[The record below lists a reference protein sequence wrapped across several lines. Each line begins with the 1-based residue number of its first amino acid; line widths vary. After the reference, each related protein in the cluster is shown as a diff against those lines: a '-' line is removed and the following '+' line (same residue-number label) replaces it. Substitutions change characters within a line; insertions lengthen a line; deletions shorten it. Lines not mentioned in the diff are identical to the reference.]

1 MRKNNTNRRFAGK
14 KLLVSA
20 LAALTLT
27 AGLAG
32 CKKVTPQEAVSEAVT
47 KTMTESSINDLIG
60 QEKLNKK
67 MTEDLKYSMDY
78 SFTLEEISG
87 EGLDEELANTL
98 AGIGFDVE
106 SNMDIEDKKMAGTL
120 DINYGGSTYLSVEAG
135 LADSLISLAV
145 PQLFDGFISIDYDT
159 LLEDIKNNP
168 MFADALS
175 MVDESAF
182 EEFTMDELWDAF
194 TESQNLDLESMGI
207 DISDLTDAWESF
219 EDAIEY
225 NELKVKEADL
235 PKEVSAKTA
244 YEIVITEEAYSG
256 LIKEFFYFIFDEI
269 IPEIDSFIQ
278 EMGGETEPFETPSEE
293 DVDSVISDITD
304 AIGDIEITV
313 AITKDGYLSYV
324 YCEHTI
330 EDVEIELEAM
340 LTGKKNPTDD
350 IAFELTIVNTEDE
363 TATFTY
369 DQTFDTKEN
378 TIAFEGKFEI
388 EDDEE
393 VDGFSF
399 SGEGEYSDI
408 KKGEKYTFDL
418 NFFELDFSDIFS
430 ITLSGSMSID
440 TTDVDTD
447 QPDGKEYSLFN
458 MTEDEFTALGEEII
472 TNIENDPLFSE
483 LLEME

>member
-1 MRKNNTNRRFAGK
+1 MRKNKTNRRFAGK
-14 KLLVSA
+14 KFLVSA

-47 KTMTESSINDLIG
+47 KTMTESSINNLIG

-98 AGIGFDVE
+98 AGIGFEVE
-106 SNMDIEDKKMAGTL
+106 SNMDVEDKKMAGTL

-159 LLEDIKNNP
+159 ILEDIKNNP

-175 MVDESAF
+175 MVDESVF
-182 EEFTMDELWDAF
+182 EEFTIDELWDAF
-194 TESQNLDLESMGI
+194 AESQNLDLESMGI

-225 NELKVKEADL
+225 TELKVKEADL
-235 PKEVSAKTA
+235 PKEVAAKSA
-244 YEIVITEEAYSG
+244 YEIVITEDAYSD
-256 LIKEFFYFIFDEI
+256 LIKEVASFIIDEVFEELNSD
-269 IPEIDSFIQ
+269 PTFQAMNGYTEAPSEEEIDS
-278 EMGGETEPFETPSEE
+278 
-293 DVDSVISDITD
+293 VVADIAD
-304 AIGDIEITV
+304 MVGDIEITV

-330 EDVEIELEAM
+330 EEVDIELEAM
-340 LTGKKNPTDD
+340 FTGKKIPTDD
-350 IAFELTIVNTEDE
+350 IAIELTLVNGEEE

-393 VDGFSF
+393 TDGFSF
-399 SGEGEYSDI
+399 SGEGEYSDV

-430 ITLSGSMSID
+430 ITVSGSMGID

-447 QPDGKEYSLFN
+447 QPDGKEYSLFD
-458 MTEDEFTALGEEII
+458 MTQDEFTALGEEIM

-483 LLEME
+483 LLGE

>member
-1 MRKNNTNRRFAGK
+1 MRKNKTNRRFAGK

-47 KTMTESSINDLIG
+47 KTMTESSINNLIG

-106 SNMDIEDKKMAGTL
+106 SNMDVEDKKMAGTL

-159 LLEDIKNNP
+159 ILEDIKNNP

-175 MVDESAF
+175 MVDESVF
-182 EEFTMDELWDAF
+182 EEFTIDKLWDAF
-194 TESQNLDLESMGI
+194 AESQNLDLESMGI

-225 NELKVKEADL
+225 TELKVKEADL
-235 PKEVSAKTA
+235 PKEVAAKSA
-244 YEIVITEEAYSG
+244 YEIVITEDAYSD
-256 LIKEFFYFIFDEI
+256 LIKEVASFIIDEVFEKLNSD
-269 IPEIDSFIQ
+269 PTFQAMNGYMEAPSEEEIDS
-278 EMGGETEPFETPSEE
+278 
-293 DVDSVISDITD
+293 VVADIAD
-304 AIGDIEITV
+304 MVGDIEITV

-330 EDVEIELEAM
+330 EEVDIELEAM
-340 LTGKKNPTDD
+340 LTGKKIPTDD
-350 IAFELTIVNTEDE
+350 IAIELTLVNDKEE

-393 VDGFSF
+393 TDGFSF
-399 SGEGEYSDI
+399 SGEGEYRDV

-430 ITLSGSMSID
+430 ITISGSMGID

-447 QPDGKEYSLFN
+447 QPGGKEYSLFD
-458 MTEDEFTALGEEII
+458 MTQDEFTALGEEIM

-483 LLEME
+483 LLGE

>member
-1 MRKNNTNRRFAGK
+1 MRKNKTNRRFAGK
-14 KLLVSA
+14 KFLVSA

-47 KTMTESSINDLIG
+47 KTMTESSINNLIG

-98 AGIGFDVE
+98 AGIGFEVE
-106 SNMDIEDKKMAGTL
+106 SNMDVEDKKMAGTL

-159 LLEDIKNNP
+159 ILEDIKNNP

-175 MVDESAF
+175 MVDESVF
-182 EEFTMDELWDAF
+182 EEFTIDELWDAF
-194 TESQNLDLESMGI
+194 AESQNLDLESMGI

-225 NELKVKEADL
+225 TELKVKEADL
-235 PKEVSAKTA
+235 PKEVAAKSA
-244 YEIVITEEAYSG
+244 YEIVITEDAYSD
-256 LIKEFFYFIFDEI
+256 LIKEVASFIIDEVFEELNSD
-269 IPEIDSFIQ
+269 PTFQAMNGYTEAPSEEEIDS
-278 EMGGETEPFETPSEE
+278 
-293 DVDSVISDITD
+293 VVADIAD
-304 AIGDIEITV
+304 MVGDIEITV

-330 EDVEIELEAM
+330 EEVDIELEVM
-340 LTGKKNPTDD
+340 LTGKKIPTDD
-350 IAFELTIVNTEDE
+350 IAVELTLVNGEEE

-393 VDGFSF
+393 TDGFSF

-430 ITLSGSMSID
+430 ITVSGSMGID

-447 QPDGKEYSLFN
+447 QPDGKEYSLFD
-458 MTEDEFTALGEEII
+458 MTQDEFTALGEEIM

-483 LLEME
+483 LLGE

>member
-1 MRKNNTNRRFAGK
+1 MRKNKTNRRFAGK

-47 KTMTESSINDLIG
+47 KTMTESSINNLIG

-106 SNMDIEDKKMAGTL
+106 SNMDVEDKKMAGTL

-159 LLEDIKNNP
+159 ILEDIKNNP

-175 MVDESAF
+175 MVDESVF
-182 EEFTMDELWDAF
+182 EEFTIDELWDAF
-194 TESQNLDLESMGI
+194 AESQNLDLESMGI

-225 NELKVKEADL
+225 TELKVKEADL
-235 PKEVSAKTA
+235 PKEVAAKSA
-244 YEIVITEEAYSG
+244 YEIVITEEAYSD
-256 LIKEFFYFIFDEI
+256 LIKEVASFIIDEVFEELNSN
-269 IPEIDSFIQ
+269 PTFQAMYGYTEAPSEEEIDS
-278 EMGGETEPFETPSEE
+278 
-293 DVDSVISDITD
+293 VVADIAD
-304 AIGDIEITV
+304 MVGDIEITV

-330 EDVEIELEAM
+330 EEVEIELEAM
-340 LTGKKNPTDD
+340 FTGKKIPTDD
-350 IAFELTIVNTEDE
+350 IAIELTLVNDEEE

-399 SGEGEYSDI
+399 SGEGEYSDV

-430 ITLSGSMSID
+430 ITVSGSMGID

-447 QPDGKEYSLFN
+447 QPDGKEYSLFD
-458 MTEDEFTALGEEII
+458 MTQDEFTALGEEIM

>member
-1 MRKNNTNRRFAGK
+1 MRKNKTNRRFAGK
-14 KLLVSA
+14 KFLVSA

-47 KTMTESSINDLIG
+47 KTMTESSINNLIG

-98 AGIGFDVE
+98 AGIGFEVE
-106 SNMDIEDKKMAGTL
+106 SNMDVEDKKMAGTL

-159 LLEDIKNNP
+159 ILEDIKNNP
-168 MFADALS
+168 MFADTLS
-175 MVDESAF
+175 MVDESVF
-182 EEFTMDELWDAF
+182 EEFTIDELWDAF
-194 TESQNLDLESMGI
+194 AESQNLDLESMGI

-225 NELKVKEADL
+225 TELKVKEADL
-235 PKEVSAKTA
+235 PKEVAAKSA
-244 YEIVITEEAYSG
+244 YEIVITEDAYSD
-256 LIKEFFYFIFDEI
+256 LIKEVASFIIDEVFEELNSD
-269 IPEIDSFIQ
+269 PTFQAMNGYTEAPSEEEIDS
-278 EMGGETEPFETPSEE
+278 
-293 DVDSVISDITD
+293 VVADIAD
-304 AIGDIEITV
+304 MVGDIEITV

-330 EDVEIELEAM
+330 EEVDIELEAM
-340 LTGKKNPTDD
+340 FTGKKIPTDD
-350 IAFELTIVNTEDE
+350 IAIELTLVNGEEE

-393 VDGFSF
+393 TDGFSF
-399 SGEGEYSDI
+399 SGEGEYSDV

-430 ITLSGSMSID
+430 ITVSGSMGID

-447 QPDGKEYSLFN
+447 QPDGKEYSLFD
-458 MTEDEFTALGEEII
+458 MTQDEFTALGEEIM

-483 LLEME
+483 LLGE

>member
-1 MRKNNTNRRFAGK
+1 MRKNKTNRRFAGK
-14 KLLVSA
+14 KFLVSA

-47 KTMTESSINDLIG
+47 KTMTESSINNLIG

-87 EGLDEELANTL
+87 EELDEELANTL
-98 AGIGFDVE
+98 AGIGFEVE
-106 SNMDIEDKKMAGTL
+106 SNMDVEDKKMAGTL

-159 LLEDIKNNP
+159 ILEDIKNNP

-175 MVDESAF
+175 MVDESVF
-182 EEFTMDELWDAF
+182 EEFTIDELWDAF
-194 TESQNLDLESMGI
+194 AESQNLDLESMGI

-225 NELKVKEADL
+225 TELKVKEADL
-235 PKEVSAKTA
+235 PKEVAAKSA
-244 YEIVITEEAYSG
+244 YEIVITEDAYSD
-256 LIKEFFYFIFDEI
+256 LIKEVASFIIDEVFEELNSN
-269 IPEIDSFIQ
+269 PTFQAMNGYTEAPSEEEIDS
-278 EMGGETEPFETPSEE
+278 
-293 DVDSVISDITD
+293 VVADIAD
-304 AIGDIEITV
+304 MVGDIEITV

-330 EDVEIELEAM
+330 EEVDIELEAM
-340 LTGKKNPTDD
+340 FTGKKIPTDD
-350 IAFELTIVNTEDE
+350 IAIELTLVNDEEE

-393 VDGFSF
+393 ADGFSF
-399 SGEGEYSDI
+399 SGEGEYSDV

-430 ITLSGSMSID
+430 ITVSGSMGID

-447 QPDGKEYSLFN
+447 QPDGKEYSLFD
-458 MTEDEFTALGEEII
+458 MTQDEFTALGEEIM

-483 LLEME
+483 LLGE

>member
-1 MRKNNTNRRFAGK
+1 MRKNKTNRRFAGK
-14 KLLVSA
+14 KFLVSA

-47 KTMTESSINDLIG
+47 KTMTESSINNLIG

-98 AGIGFDVE
+98 AGIGFEVE
-106 SNMDIEDKKMAGTL
+106 SNMDVEDKKMAGTL

-159 LLEDIKNNP
+159 ILEDIKNNP

-175 MVDESAF
+175 MVDESVF
-182 EEFTMDELWDAF
+182 EEFTIDELWDAF
-194 TESQNLDLESMGI
+194 AESQNLDLESMGI

-225 NELKVKEADL
+225 TELKVKEADL
-235 PKEVSAKTA
+235 PKEVAAKSA
-244 YEIVITEEAYSG
+244 YEIVITEDAYSD
-256 LIKEFFYFIFDEI
+256 LIKEVASFIIDEVFEELNSN
-269 IPEIDSFIQ
+269 PTFQAMYGYTEAPSEEEIDS
-278 EMGGETEPFETPSEE
+278 
-293 DVDSVISDITD
+293 VVADIAD
-304 AIGDIEITV
+304 MVGDIEITV

-330 EDVEIELEAM
+330 EEVDIELEVM
-340 LTGKKNPTDD
+340 LTGKKIPTDD
-350 IAFELTIVNTEDE
+350 IAVELTLVNGEEE

-393 VDGFSF
+393 TDGFSF
-399 SGEGEYSDI
+399 SGEGEYSDV

-430 ITLSGSMSID
+430 ITVSGSMGID

-447 QPDGKEYSLFN
+447 QPDGKEYSLFD
-458 MTEDEFTALGEEII
+458 MTQDEFTALGEEIM

-483 LLEME
+483 LLGE

>member
-1 MRKNNTNRRFAGK
+1 MRKNKTNRRFAGK

-47 KTMTESSINDLIG
+47 KTMTESSINNLIG

-98 AGIGFDVE
+98 AGIGFEVE
-106 SNMDIEDKKMAGTL
+106 SNMDVEDKKMAGTL

-159 LLEDIKNNP
+159 ILEDIKNNP

-175 MVDESAF
+175 MVDESVF
-182 EEFTMDELWDAF
+182 EEFTIDELWDAF
-194 TESQNLDLESMGI
+194 AESQNLDLESMGI

-225 NELKVKEADL
+225 TELKVKEADL
-235 PKEVSAKTA
+235 PKEVAAKSA
-244 YEIVITEEAYSG
+244 YEIVITEEAYSD
-256 LIKEFFYFIFDEI
+256 LIKEVASFIIDEVFEELNSN
-269 IPEIDSFIQ
+269 PTFQAMYGYTEAPSEEEIDS
-278 EMGGETEPFETPSEE
+278 
-293 DVDSVISDITD
+293 VVADIAD
-304 AIGDIEITV
+304 MVGDIEITV

-330 EDVEIELEAM
+330 EEVEIELEAM
-340 LTGKKNPTDD
+340 FTGKKIPTDD
-350 IAFELTIVNTEDE
+350 IAIELTLVNDEEE

-393 VDGFSF
+393 TDGFSF
-399 SGEGEYSDI
+399 SGEGEYSDV

-430 ITLSGSMSID
+430 ITVSGSMGID

-447 QPDGKEYSLFN
+447 QPDGKEYSLFD
-458 MTEDEFTALGEEII
+458 MTQDEFTALGEEIM

>member
-1 MRKNNTNRRFAGK
+1 MRKNKTNRRFAGK
-14 KLLVSA
+14 KFLVSA

-47 KTMTESSINDLIG
+47 KTMTESSINNLIG

-98 AGIGFDVE
+98 AGIGFEVE
-106 SNMDIEDKKMAGTL
+106 SNMDVEDKKMAGTL

-159 LLEDIKNNP
+159 ILEDIKNNP

-175 MVDESAF
+175 MVDESVF
-182 EEFTMDELWDAF
+182 EEFTIDELWDAF
-194 TESQNLDLESMGI
+194 AESQNLDLESMGI

-225 NELKVKEADL
+225 TELKVKEADL
-235 PKEVSAKTA
+235 PKEVAAKSA
-244 YEIVITEEAYSG
+244 YEIVITEDAYSD
-256 LIKEFFYFIFDEI
+256 LIKEVASFIIDEVFEELNSN
-269 IPEIDSFIQ
+269 PTFQAMYGYTEAPSEEEIDS
-278 EMGGETEPFETPSEE
+278 
-293 DVDSVISDITD
+293 VVADIAD
-304 AIGDIEITV
+304 MVGDIEITV

-330 EDVEIELEAM
+330 EEVDIELEAM
-340 LTGKKNPTDD
+340 FTGKKIPTDD
-350 IAFELTIVNTEDE
+350 IAVELTLVNDEEE

-393 VDGFSF
+393 TDGFSF
-399 SGEGEYSDI
+399 SGEGEYSDV

-430 ITLSGSMSID
+430 ITVSGSMGID

-447 QPDGKEYSLFN
+447 QPDGKEYSLFD
-458 MTEDEFTALGEEII
+458 MTQDEFTALGEEIM

>member
-1 MRKNNTNRRFAGK
+1 MRKNKTNRRFAGK

-47 KTMTESSINDLIG
+47 KTMTESSINNLIG

-106 SNMDIEDKKMAGTL
+106 SNMDVEDKKMAGTL

-159 LLEDIKNNP
+159 ILEDIKNNP

-175 MVDESAF
+175 MVDESVF
-182 EEFTMDELWDAF
+182 EEFTIDELWDAF
-194 TESQNLDLESMGI
+194 AESQNLDLESMGI

-225 NELKVKEADL
+225 TELKVKEADL
-235 PKEVSAKTA
+235 PKEVAAKSA
-244 YEIVITEEAYSG
+244 YEIVITEDAYSD
-256 LIKEFFYFIFDEI
+256 LIKEVASFIIDEVFEELNSN
-269 IPEIDSFIQ
+269 PTFQAMNGYTEAPSEEEIDS
-278 EMGGETEPFETPSEE
+278 
-293 DVDSVISDITD
+293 VVADIAD
-304 AIGDIEITV
+304 MVGDIEITV

-330 EDVEIELEAM
+330 EEVDIELEAM
-340 LTGKKNPTDD
+340 FTGKKIPTDD
-350 IAFELTIVNTEDE
+350 IAVELTLVNGEEE

-393 VDGFSF
+393 TDGFSF
-399 SGEGEYSDI
+399 SGEGEYSDV

-430 ITLSGSMSID
+430 ITVSGSMGID

-447 QPDGKEYSLFN
+447 QPDGKEYSLFD
-458 MTEDEFTALGEEII
+458 MTQDEFTALGEEIM

>member
-1 MRKNNTNRRFAGK
+1 MRKNKTNRRFAGK
-14 KLLVSA
+14 KFLVSA

-47 KTMTESSINDLIG
+47 KTMTESSINNLIG

-98 AGIGFDVE
+98 AGIGFEVE
-106 SNMDIEDKKMAGTL
+106 SNMDVEDKKMAGTL

-159 LLEDIKNNP
+159 ILEDIKNNP
-168 MFADALS
+168 MFADTLS
-175 MVDESAF
+175 MVDESVF
-182 EEFTMDELWDAF
+182 EEFTIDELWDAF
-194 TESQNLDLESMGI
+194 AESQNLDLESMGI

-225 NELKVKEADL
+225 TELKVKEADL
-235 PKEVSAKTA
+235 PKEVAAKSA
-244 YEIVITEEAYSG
+244 YEIVITEDAYSD
-256 LIKEFFYFIFDEI
+256 LIKEVASFIIDEVFEELNSD
-269 IPEIDSFIQ
+269 PTFQAMNGYTEAPSEEEIDS
-278 EMGGETEPFETPSEE
+278 
-293 DVDSVISDITD
+293 VVADIAD
-304 AIGDIEITV
+304 MVGDIEITV

-330 EDVEIELEAM
+330 EEVDIELEVM
-340 LTGKKNPTDD
+340 LTGKKIPTDD
-350 IAFELTIVNTEDE
+350 IAVELTLVNGEEE

-393 VDGFSF
+393 TDGFSF
-399 SGEGEYSDI
+399 SGEGEYSDV

-430 ITLSGSMSID
+430 ITVSGSMGID

-447 QPDGKEYSLFN
+447 QPDGKEYSLFD
-458 MTEDEFTALGEEII
+458 MTQDEFTALGEEIM

-483 LLEME
+483 LLGE

>member
-1 MRKNNTNRRFAGK
+1 MRKNKTNRRFAGK

-47 KTMTESSINDLIG
+47 KTMTESSINNLIG

-106 SNMDIEDKKMAGTL
+106 SNMDVEDKKMAGTL

-159 LLEDIKNNP
+159 ILEDIKNNP

-175 MVDESAF
+175 MVDESVF
-182 EEFTMDELWDAF
+182 EEFTIDELWDAF
-194 TESQNLDLESMGI
+194 AESQNLDLESMGI

-225 NELKVKEADL
+225 TELKVKEADL
-235 PKEVSAKTA
+235 PKEVAAKSA
-244 YEIVITEEAYSG
+244 YEIVITEDAYSD
-256 LIKEFFYFIFDEI
+256 LIKEVASFIIDEVFEELNSN
-269 IPEIDSFIQ
+269 PTFQAMNGYTEAPSEEEIDS
-278 EMGGETEPFETPSEE
+278 
-293 DVDSVISDITD
+293 VVADIAD
-304 AIGDIEITV
+304 MVGDIEITV

-330 EDVEIELEAM
+330 EEVEIELEAM
-340 LTGKKNPTDD
+340 FTGKKIPTDD
-350 IAFELTIVNTEDE
+350 IAIELTLVNDEEE

-393 VDGFSF
+393 TDGFSF
-399 SGEGEYSDI
+399 SGEGEYSDV

-430 ITLSGSMSID
+430 ITVSGSMGID
-440 TTDVDTD
+440 TTNVDTD
-447 QPDGKEYSLFN
+447 QPDGKEYSLFD
-458 MTEDEFTALGEEII
+458 MTQDEFTALGEEIM

>member
-1 MRKNNTNRRFAGK
+1 MRKNKTNRRFAGK
-14 KLLVSA
+14 KFLVSA

-47 KTMTESSINDLIG
+47 KTMTESSINTLIG

-98 AGIGFDVE
+98 AGIGFEVE
-106 SNMDIEDKKMAGTL
+106 SNMDVEDKKMAGTL

-159 LLEDIKNNP
+159 ILEDIKNNP
-168 MFADALS
+168 MFADTLS
-175 MVDESAF
+175 MVDESVF
-182 EEFTMDELWDAF
+182 EEFTIDELWDAF
-194 TESQNLDLESMGI
+194 AESQNLDLESMGI

-225 NELKVKEADL
+225 TELKVKEADL
-235 PKEVSAKTA
+235 PKEVAAKSA
-244 YEIVITEEAYSG
+244 YEIVITEDAYSD
-256 LIKEFFYFIFDEI
+256 LIKEVASFIIDEVFEELNSD
-269 IPEIDSFIQ
+269 PTFQAMNGYTEAPSEEEIDS
-278 EMGGETEPFETPSEE
+278 
-293 DVDSVISDITD
+293 VVADIAD
-304 AIGDIEITV
+304 MVGDIEITV

-330 EDVEIELEAM
+330 EEVDIELEVM
-340 LTGKKNPTDD
+340 LTGKKIPTDD
-350 IAFELTIVNTEDE
+350 IAVELTLVNGEEE

-393 VDGFSF
+393 TDGFSF
-399 SGEGEYSDI
+399 SGEGEYSDV

-430 ITLSGSMSID
+430 ITVSGSMGID

-447 QPDGKEYSLFN
+447 QPDGKEYSLFD
-458 MTEDEFTALGEEII
+458 MTQDEFTALGEEIM

-483 LLEME
+483 LLGE

>member
-1 MRKNNTNRRFAGK
+1 MRKNKTNRRFAGK

-47 KTMTESSINDLIG
+47 KTMTESSINNLIG

-106 SNMDIEDKKMAGTL
+106 SNMDVEDKKMAGTL

-159 LLEDIKNNP
+159 ILEDIKNNP

-175 MVDESAF
+175 MVDESVF
-182 EEFTMDELWDAF
+182 EEFTIDELWDAF
-194 TESQNLDLESMGI
+194 AESQNLDLESMGI

-225 NELKVKEADL
+225 TELKVKEADL
-235 PKEVSAKTA
+235 PKEVAAKSA
-244 YEIVITEEAYSG
+244 YEIVITEDAYSD
-256 LIKEFFYFIFDEI
+256 LIKEVASFIIDEVFEELNSN
-269 IPEIDSFIQ
+269 PTFQAMNGYTEAPSEEEIDS
-278 EMGGETEPFETPSEE
+278 
-293 DVDSVISDITD
+293 VVADIAD
-304 AIGDIEITV
+304 MVGDIEITV

-330 EDVEIELEAM
+330 EEVDIELEAM
-340 LTGKKNPTDD
+340 FTGKKIPTDD
-350 IAFELTIVNTEDE
+350 IAVELTLVNGEEE

-399 SGEGEYSDI
+399 SGEGEYSDV

-430 ITLSGSMSID
+430 ITVSGSMGID

-447 QPDGKEYSLFN
+447 QPDGKEYSLFD
-458 MTEDEFTALGEEII
+458 MTQDEFTALGEEIM

>member
-1 MRKNNTNRRFAGK
+1 MRKNKTNRRFAGK
-14 KLLVSA
+14 KFLVSA

-47 KTMTESSINDLIG
+47 KTMTESSINNLIG

-67 MTEDLKYSMDY
+67 MTEDMKYSMNY

-87 EGLDEELANTL
+87 EELDEELANTL
-98 AGIGFDVE
+98 AGIGFEVE
-106 SNMDIEDKKMAGTL
+106 SNMDVEDKKMAGTL

-159 LLEDIKNNP
+159 ILEDIKNNP

-175 MVDESAF
+175 MVDESVF
-182 EEFTMDELWDAF
+182 EEFTIDELWDAF
-194 TESQNLDLESMGI
+194 AESQNLDLESMGI

-225 NELKVKEADL
+225 TELKVKEADL
-235 PKEVSAKTA
+235 PKEVAAKSA
-244 YEIVITEEAYSG
+244 YEIVITEDAYSD
-256 LIKEFFYFIFDEI
+256 LIKEVASFIIDEVFEELNSN
-269 IPEIDSFIQ
+269 PTFQAMNGYTEAPSEEEIDS
-278 EMGGETEPFETPSEE
+278 
-293 DVDSVISDITD
+293 VVADIAD
-304 AIGDIEITV
+304 MVGDIEITV

-330 EDVEIELEAM
+330 EEVDIELEAM
-340 LTGKKNPTDD
+340 FTGKKIPTDD
-350 IAFELTIVNTEDE
+350 IAIELTLVNDEEE

-393 VDGFSF
+393 TDGFSF
-399 SGEGEYSDI
+399 SGEGEYSDV

-430 ITLSGSMSID
+430 ITVSGSMGID

-447 QPDGKEYSLFN
+447 QPDGKEYSLFD
-458 MTEDEFTALGEEII
+458 MTQDEFTALGEEIM

-483 LLEME
+483 LLGE

>member
-98 AGIGFDVE
+98 SGIGFDVE

-159 LLEDIKNNP
+159 ILEDIKNNP

-175 MVDESAF
+175 MVDESVF
-182 EEFTMDELWDAF
+182 EEFTIDELWDAF
-194 TESQNLDLESMGI
+194 AESQNLDLESMGI

-225 NELKVKEADL
+225 TELKVKEADL
-235 PKEVSAKTA
+235 PKEVAAKSA
-244 YEIVITEEAYSG
+244 YEIVITEEAYSD
-256 LIKEFFYFIFDEI
+256 LIKEVASFIIDEVFEELNSN
-269 IPEIDSFIQ
+269 PTFQAMNGYTEAPSEEEIDS
-278 EMGGETEPFETPSEE
+278 
-293 DVDSVISDITD
+293 VVADIAD
-304 AIGDIEITV
+304 MVGDIEITV

-350 IAFELTIVNTEDE
+350 IAFELTIVNGEEE

>member
-1 MRKNNTNRRFAGK
+1 MRKNKTNRRFAGK
-14 KLLVSA
+14 KFLVSA

-47 KTMTESSINDLIG
+47 KTMTESSINNLIG

-98 AGIGFDVE
+98 AGIGFEVE
-106 SNMDIEDKKMAGTL
+106 SNMDVEDKKMAGTL

-159 LLEDIKNNP
+159 ILEDIKNNP

-175 MVDESAF
+175 MVDESVF
-182 EEFTMDELWDAF
+182 EEFTIDELWDAF
-194 TESQNLDLESMGI
+194 AESQNLDLESMGI

-225 NELKVKEADL
+225 TELKVKEADL
-235 PKEVSAKTA
+235 PKEVAAKSA
-244 YEIVITEEAYSG
+244 YEIVITEDAYSD
-256 LIKEFFYFIFDEI
+256 LIKEVASFIIDEVFEELNSD
-269 IPEIDSFIQ
+269 PTFQAMNGYTEAPSEEEIDS
-278 EMGGETEPFETPSEE
+278 
-293 DVDSVISDITD
+293 VVADIAD
-304 AIGDIEITV
+304 MVGDIEITV

-330 EDVEIELEAM
+330 EEVDIELEVM
-340 LTGKKNPTDD
+340 LTGKKIPTDD
-350 IAFELTIVNTEDE
+350 IAVELTLVNGEEE

-393 VDGFSF
+393 TDGFSF
-399 SGEGEYSDI
+399 SGEGEYSDV

-430 ITLSGSMSID
+430 ITVSGSMGID

-447 QPDGKEYSLFN
+447 QPDGKEYSLFD
-458 MTEDEFTALGEEII
+458 MTQDEFTALGEEIM

-483 LLEME
+483 LLGE

>member
-1 MRKNNTNRRFAGK
+1 MRKNKTNRRFAGK
-14 KLLVSA
+14 KFLVSA

-47 KTMTESSINDLIG
+47 KTMTESSINNLIG

-98 AGIGFDVE
+98 AGIGFEVE
-106 SNMDIEDKKMAGTL
+106 SNMDVEDKKMAGTL

-159 LLEDIKNNP
+159 ILEDIKNNP

-175 MVDESAF
+175 MVDESVF
-182 EEFTMDELWDAF
+182 EEFTIDELWDAF
-194 TESQNLDLESMGI
+194 AESQNLDLESMGI

-225 NELKVKEADL
+225 TELKVKEADL
-235 PKEVSAKTA
+235 PKEVAAKSA
-244 YEIVITEEAYSG
+244 YEIVITEEAYSD
-256 LIKEFFYFIFDEI
+256 LIKEVASFIIDEVFEELNSN
-269 IPEIDSFIQ
+269 PTFQAMYGYTEAPSEEEIDS
-278 EMGGETEPFETPSEE
+278 
-293 DVDSVISDITD
+293 VVADIAD
-304 AIGDIEITV
+304 MVGDIEITV

-330 EDVEIELEAM
+330 EEVEIELEAM
-340 LTGKKNPTDD
+340 FTGKKIPTDD
-350 IAFELTIVNTEDE
+350 IAVELTLVNGEEE

-369 DQTFDTKEN
+369 EQTFDTKEN

-393 VDGFSF
+393 TDGFSF
-399 SGEGEYSDI
+399 SGEGEYSDV

-430 ITLSGSMSID
+430 ITVSGSMGID

-447 QPDGKEYSLFN
+447 QPDGKEYSLFD
-458 MTEDEFTALGEEII
+458 MTQDEFTALGEEIM

-483 LLEME
+483 LLGE

>member
-1 MRKNNTNRRFAGK
+1 MRKNKTNRRFAGK

-47 KTMTESSINDLIG
+47 KTMTESSINNLIG

-106 SNMDIEDKKMAGTL
+106 SNMDVEDKKMAGTL

-159 LLEDIKNNP
+159 ILEDIKNNP

-175 MVDESAF
+175 MVDESVF
-182 EEFTMDELWDAF
+182 EEFTIDELWDAF
-194 TESQNLDLESMGI
+194 AESQNLDLESMGI

-225 NELKVKEADL
+225 TELKVKEADL
-235 PKEVSAKTA
+235 PKEVAAKSA
-244 YEIVITEEAYSG
+244 YEIVITEDAYSD
-256 LIKEFFYFIFDEI
+256 LIKEVASFIIDEVFEELNSN
-269 IPEIDSFIQ
+269 PTFQAMNGYTEAPSEEEIDS
-278 EMGGETEPFETPSEE
+278 
-293 DVDSVISDITD
+293 VVADIAD
-304 AIGDIEITV
+304 MVGDIEITV

-330 EDVEIELEAM
+330 EEVEIELEAM
-340 LTGKKNPTDD
+340 FTGKKIPTDD
-350 IAFELTIVNTEDE
+350 IAVELTLVNGEEE

-393 VDGFSF
+393 TDGFSF
-399 SGEGEYSDI
+399 SGEGEYSDV

-430 ITLSGSMSID
+430 ITVSGSMGID

-447 QPDGKEYSLFN
+447 QPDGKEYSLFD
-458 MTEDEFTALGEEII
+458 MTQDEFTALGEEIM

>member
-1 MRKNNTNRRFAGK
+1 MRKNKTNRRFAGK

-47 KTMTESSINDLIG
+47 KTMTESSINNLIG

-98 AGIGFDVE
+98 AGIGFEVE
-106 SNMDIEDKKMAGTL
+106 SNMDVEDKKMAGTL

-159 LLEDIKNNP
+159 ILEDIKNNP

-175 MVDESAF
+175 MVDESVF
-182 EEFTMDELWDAF
+182 EEFTIDELWDAF
-194 TESQNLDLESMGI
+194 AESQNLDLESMGI

-225 NELKVKEADL
+225 TELKVKEADL
-235 PKEVSAKTA
+235 PKEVAAKSA
-244 YEIVITEEAYSG
+244 YEIVITEEAYSD
-256 LIKEFFYFIFDEI
+256 LIKEVASFIIDEVFEELNSN
-269 IPEIDSFIQ
+269 PTFQAMYGYTEAPSEEEIDSF
-278 EMGGETEPFETPSEE
+278 
-293 DVDSVISDITD
+293 VADIAD
-304 AIGDIEITV
+304 MVGDIEITV

-324 YCEHTI
+324 YS
-330 EDVEIELEAM
+330 EIELSSEQITLEFEAK
-340 LTGKKNPTDD
+340 LTGKKIPTDD
-350 IAFELTIVNTEDE
+350 IEFTLTLQGDDEDE

-369 DQTFDTKEN
+369 EQTFDTKEN
-378 TIAFEGKFEI
+378 TIAFEGVFEI
-388 EDDEE
+388 ED
-393 VDGFSF
+393 DGFSF
-399 SGEGEYSDI
+399 SGEGEYSDV

-458 MTEDEFTALGEEII
+458 MTEDEFTALGEEIM